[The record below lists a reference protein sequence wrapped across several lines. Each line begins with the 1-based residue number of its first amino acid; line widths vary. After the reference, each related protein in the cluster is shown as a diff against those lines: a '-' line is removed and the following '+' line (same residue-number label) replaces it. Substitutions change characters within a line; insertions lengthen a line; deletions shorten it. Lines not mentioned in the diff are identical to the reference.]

1 MCLLSTFQHCH
12 LIYYH
17 HKSAYTQK
25 DIYIYGGK
33 QAYVKYKIIQ
43 FKLKHR
49 LWSWDSYWFS
59 IWQGQEKKHHSK
71 KKKGILKKIVYAY
84 LHMMEVKQ
92 NLKHLFI

>member
-43 FKLKHR
+43 FKLKKEIPI
-49 LWSWDSYWFS
+49 DSQFDKVKRKN
-59 IWQGQEKKHHSK
+59 ITRK
-71 KKKGILKKIVYAY
+71 KKN
-84 LHMMEVKQ
+84 E
-92 NLKHLFI
+92 F